1 MLDSENQIIT
11 ILDQA
16 ERNLREVIAEA
27 ATEGDYHSVDVARLA
42 ALEMD
47 RLRKRVKG
55 TPPEEESQVPQPST
69 RTTKKRRSL
78 KSAYPRFEVRNG
90 TLMRIGWSKKKKR
103 EYTHKAPKTVFEQT
117 IIAMV
122 ALSQIGNGLVTAEEI
137 IERVTNHSSEHIPS
151 YQIYTVLGLLQDR
164 DCIQR
169 VGREGYRWSE
179 QLEDN
184 SRKVWAEYEGEI
196 RG

>member
-1 MLDSENQIIT
+1 ME
-11 ILDQA
+11 
-16 ERNLREVIAEA
+16 
-27 ATEGDYHSVDVARLA
+27 HSCVLV
-42 ALEMD
+42 
-47 RLRKRVKG
+47 G
-55 TPPEEESQVPQPST
+55 
-69 RTTKKRRSL
+69 
-78 KSAYPRFEVRNG
+78 PR
-90 TLMRIGWSKKKKR
+90 KKKR

-117 IIAMV
+117 IIAM
-122 ALSQIGNGLVTAEEI
+122 ASLSQMGNGLVTAEEI

-179 QLEDN
+179 QSEDN
-184 SRKVWAEYEGEI
+184 LRKVWAEYEGEI